1 MTPTLS
7 ADRWRSR
14 VKATRDS
21 VRQVLSRGLRAP
33 LRPRAAC
40 RYCAI
45 APAVIAAGPK
55 TARERDGMMQ
65 VVETFGLELVAW
77 MGGVAAGYLAWASA
91 PFWWPAMRA
100 FGGRRRLPRPLL
112 FSTCAGCMAYAAY
125 LALLVALR
133 LLILTAPPVSAAVD
147 QLASHPGMAATLLAA
162 LVYGLP
168 LLVFTGWAARF
179 LGARWAR
186 LLPPPLC
193 AQPTP

>member
-1 MTPTLS
+1 
-7 ADRWRSR
+7 
-14 VKATRDS
+14 
-21 VRQVLSRGLRAP
+21 
-33 LRPRAAC
+33 
-40 RYCAI
+40 
-45 APAVIAAGPK
+45 
-55 TARERDGMMQ
+55 MMQ

-186 LLPPPLC
+186 LLPPPLG